1 VDLRLSALSLI
12 ARVCQRLT
20 RRILRGRGAQRIQL
34 RWLIKKPFV
43 CVCVGLWLINER
55 IDVMKVRII
64 FISIYLFSLIL
75 LFGGAAAAEAVSCIY
90 CGMDKAKFGYSW
102 VVIVN
107 DDDTSAELC
116 SIHCAAIYL
125 ALNTHQTIDAVTV
138 GDYVTT
144 EPIDADKAH
153 WVIGGNKLGVMTS
166 RAKWAFAT
174 KEAADKFIKE
184 HGGQPAVFKEV
195 IKAAFE
201 DMYHDTVMI
210 QKKRRLRKMLQPNPR
225 N

>member
-1 VDLRLSALSLI
+1 MKIR
-12 ARVCQRLT
+12 T
-20 RRILRGRGAQRIQL
+20 IL
-34 RWLIKKPFV
+34 
-43 CVCVGLWLINER
+43 
-55 IDVMKVRII
+55 
-64 FISIYLFSLIL
+64 ISIYLFFLIL
-75 LFGGAAAAEAVSCIY
+75 LSGGSAAAESVSCIY

-125 ALNTHQTIDAVTV
+125 ALNTHQTIDAITV
-138 GDYVTT
+138 GDYVTAK
-144 EPIDADKAH
+144 PIDADRAH

-166 RAKWAFAT
+166 RAKWAFET

-184 HGGQPAVFKEV
+184 HGGQSAVFKEV

-201 DMYHDTVMI
+201 DMYNDTVMI
-210 QKKRRLRKMLQPNPR
+210 QKKRKLMKMLQPTPR